1 MYETN
6 NTTEGKMILPTEL
19 CEACTNE
26 KGIFE
31 TAGNTL
37 ECLQDVLDVLDLF
50 LHELDSIPEKR
61 ESKRPTPACFKE
73 NMTMIEEYAFAIKGD
88 VNKLIKKFR

>member
-6 NTTEGKMILPTEL
+6 NTTEAKMVPKEL

-26 KGIFE
+26 KGMFE
-31 TAGNTL
+31 TAGNAL
-37 ECLQDVLDVLDLF
+37 ECLQDVLDVLGLF
-50 LHELDSIPEKR
+50 LRELDATPDKS
-61 ESKRPTPACFKE
+61 ESRRPTPCCFKE
-73 NMTMIEEYAFAIKGD
+73 NMTMIEDYAFAIKGD